1 MQLVIEKI
9 DRSKSVNTQRGPVT
23 KVGVFSQGTWYSCL
37 TNVWNQS
44 WNQGDTINVN
54 VEEKHVNGKVFK
66 NITGPANG
74 PVVQNNY
81 APAAP
86 VAPSAPNPSI
96 QILKDISA
104 KLDTIVNFLADKN
117 VSNVAQ
123 TLNAKPVVPQFGDE
137 IPF

>member
-1 MQLVIEKI
+1 MQLTIEKI
-9 DRSKSVNTQRGPVT
+9 DRSKSVNTSRGPVV

-37 TNVWNQS
+37 TNAWNQS
-44 WNQGDTINVN
+44 WNQGDTINVS

-66 NITGPANG
+66 NITGLANG
-74 PVVQNNY
+74 PVVQNNS
-81 APAAP
+81 
-86 VAPSAPNPSI
+86 APSVPNPSI

-117 VSNVAQ
+117 ISKAAQ

>member
-9 DRSKSVNTQRGPVT
+9 DRSKSVNTQRGPMV

-37 TNVWNQS
+37 TSSWNQC

-54 VEEKHVNGKVFK
+54 IEEKHVNGKVFK
-66 NITGPANG
+66 NITGLANG
-74 PVVQNNY
+74 PVVQNTQS
-81 APAAP
+81 
-86 VAPSAPNPSI
+86 APSAPNPSI

-117 VSNVAQ
+117 VSNAAQ
-123 TLNAKPVVPQFGDE
+123 SLNATPVVPQFGDE